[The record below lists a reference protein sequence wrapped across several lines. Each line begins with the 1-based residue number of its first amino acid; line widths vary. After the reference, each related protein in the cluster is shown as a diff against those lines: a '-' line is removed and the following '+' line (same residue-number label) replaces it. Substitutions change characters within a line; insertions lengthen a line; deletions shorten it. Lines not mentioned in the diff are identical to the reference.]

1 MTKEEL
7 QDIKEW
13 VAKGWGLSIEES
25 LKLINE
31 YERLRQALIYRDQ
44 EIEWYHGQLQQKE
57 QEIKDLKFQKRP
69 TYVTIEGTVEDV
81 HKDLKKI
88 IVENDELKQ
97 EVDRLKEQLRQTQ
110 VKMERYEKA
119 LKDMLNPDEMLLWLS
134 KNKQENVADYYHFK
148 AKKALED

>member
-31 YERLRQALIYRDQ
+31 IERLRQTLIYRDQ
-44 EIEWYHGQLQQKE
+44 EIEWYHRQLQQKE

-81 HKDLKKI
+81 HKDLEKFI
-88 IVENDELKQ
+88 IENDQLKQ
-97 EVDRLKEQLRQTQ
+97 EVEFLKEQLQQTQ
-110 VKMERYEKA
+110 VKLERYEQT
-119 LKDMLNPDEMLLWLS
+119 LR
-134 KNKQENVADYYHFK
+134 KNR
-148 AKKALED
+148 